1 MHTRRHFFYRI
12 MDRHHLLSLL
22 DIIKD
27 KYEIQDG
34 EYKEFIEAIG
44 GKKKILEFEPGD
56 MIRVEYDHLET
67 RAEFGDDEVY
77 PIVNVTDK
85 CSRIWKV
92 VEDENNRHV
101 HNYRHVGWSIDN
113 KCFERAEI
121 HASEIKKLATDL
133 HDGIHTICSQDK
145 HQIKHVIRIR
155 EITKF

>member
-1 MHTRRHFFYRI
+1 

-22 DIIKD
+22 DNIKD

-44 GKKKILEFEPGD
+44 GKKKIPEFEIGV
-56 MIRVEYDHLET
+56 MVKIEYDHLGI
-67 RAEFGDDEVY
+67 RADFGDDEVY
-77 PIVNVTDK
+77 PVVNVTDK

-92 VEDENNRHV
+92 VADEHERHV

-113 KCFERAEI
+113 KCLARAEI
-121 HASEIKKLATDL
+121 HASEIKKFATDL
-133 HDGIHTICSQDK
+133 HDGIHTICAQDK

-155 EITKF
+155 EITKL